1 MTKRL
6 LFLALAV
13 FSFSA
18 RAQTKKVMLIVLE
31 NETFDKAVAQP
42 YLADFAKRGALLKN
56 YHGVGHPAQPNY
68 VALVA
73 GDTLKVHND
82 HVSPIEGKTIADL
95 LEAHGKT
102 WKVYA
107 EDFPGECSLVGRAKQ
122 YARKHNPLISFKSI
136 HDSPERCAHIVNA
149 SAFPQDMAN
158 KRLPDFSMYIP
169 NQLNSG
175 HDSDVKTASQW
186 LSRFL
191 PPVLKDPE
199 MKDTLV
205 IIVFDEN
212 DYSSKDNQVY
222 EALAGKG
229 VNPGSVSTDRY
240 DHYNMLRTIE
250 DFLGL
255 ESLEKKDAKA
265 KPITGI
271 WREDDPPAKA
281 L

>member
-1 MTKRL
+1 MTKYFL
-6 LFLALAV
+6 SLALVA
-13 FSFSA
+13 FSLGA

-31 NETFDKAVAQP
+31 NETFDKAMAQP
-42 YLADFAKRGALLKN
+42 YLAEFAKHGALLKN

-73 GDTLKVHND
+73 GDTMKVHND
-82 HVSPIEGKTIADL
+82 HVAPLDGKTIADL

-107 EDFPGECSLVGRAKQ
+107 EDFPGNCSLVGRKNQ

-136 HDSPERCAHIVNA
+136 HETPERCAHIVNA
-149 SAFPQDMAN
+149 SAFPQDLAN
-158 KRLPDFSMYIP
+158 KHLPDFSMYVP

-175 HDSDVKTASQW
+175 HDSDVRTASQW
-186 LSRFL
+186 LSKFL

-212 DYSSKDNQVY
+212 DYSSKNNQVY
-222 EALAGKG
+222 AALAGQG
-229 VNPGSVSTDRY
+229 VIPGSVSTDRY
-240 DHYNMLRTIE
+240 DHYSMLRTIE

-255 ESLEKKDAKA
+255 ESLQKKDAKA

-271 WREDDPPAKA
+271 WRQEEAPVKA